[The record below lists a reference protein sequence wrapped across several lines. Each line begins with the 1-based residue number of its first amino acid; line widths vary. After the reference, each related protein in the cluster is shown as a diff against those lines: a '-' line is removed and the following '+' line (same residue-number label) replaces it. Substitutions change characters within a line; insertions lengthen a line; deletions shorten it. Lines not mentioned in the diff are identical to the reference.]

1 MKPGTDAHIDAKAV
15 DKKPAKVQ
23 LDTFKQEL
31 EEFLK
36 TWDKLVILG
45 IGNPLRGDDFAG
57 SLIAR
62 KLNQDFKNEK
72 IMVADG
78 GTVPENYTG
87 MIRKENP
94 SHIILIDAADMGKP
108 PGYIKLIKKEE
119 ISQYNISTHAMPL
132 SFLIKYLE
140 STCPARITLIGI
152 QPREMDLVEK
162 VSGEVNQSITFLVKL
177 LRKFFKETALN

>member
-1 MKPGTDAHIDAKAV
+1 MKPETDPQIDAKPV
-15 DKKPAKVQ
+15 DKKPGQVQ
-23 LDTFKQEL
+23 LNMFKHEL

-36 TWDKLVILG
+36 NWYKLVILG

-62 KLNQDFKNEK
+62 KLNQNFKNEK

-94 SHIILIDAADMGKP
+94 SHILIIDAADMGKP

-140 STCPARITLIGI
+140 STSPAKITLIGI
-152 QPREMDLVEK
+152 QPLEMDLVEK
-162 VSGEVNQSITFLVKL
+162 VSNEVNQSITFIINLFVEIL
-177 LRKFFKETALN
+177 